1 MAVATSVANSGA
13 NWEVEVKF
21 HCGDFGPLREKL
33 KQMGGEFL
41 GIGDEEDTYFRH
53 PSRDFAQTGEALRIR
68 TPIHSL
74 SQNSGGNNITAEAP
88 QMGSSANSPSPNGR
102 SILCYKGPKLS
113 GPAKVRREIETDV
126 LGKEMGPLLEAL
138 GFLPLLTISKTRESW
153 KLGMDGKICVVCL
166 DEAHGLGKFVE
177 VEVVAKIEERDEAQA
192 RVLDLAGQ
200 LGLGAKEDRSYLRM
214 QLEKCR

>member
-1 MAVATSVANSGA
+1 
-13 NWEVEVKF
+13 
-21 HCGDFGPLREKL
+21 
-33 KQMGGEFL
+33 
-41 GIGDEEDTYFRH
+41 
-53 PSRDFAQTGEALRIR
+53 
-68 TPIHSL
+68 
-74 SQNSGGNNITAEAP
+74 
-88 QMGSSANSPSPNGR
+88 MGSSANSPSPNGR

-113 GPAKVRREIETDV
+113 GPAKVRREIETSV
-126 LGKEMGPLLEAL
+126 VGEEMGPLLEAL

>member
-1 MAVATSVANSGA
+1 MAVATSAPNGGA

-21 HCGDFGPLREKL
+21 HCGDFSPLREKI
-33 KQMGGEFL
+33 KEMGGDFL
-41 GIGDEEDTYFRH
+41 GLGEEVDTYYRH
-53 PSRDFAQTGEALRIR
+53 PSRDFAETGEALRIR
-68 TPIHSL
+68 TQSNSRSL
-74 SQNSGGNNITAEAP
+74 DTDVQNITGVAH
-88 QMGSSANSPSPNGR
+88 QMSHLANATSPNGR

-113 GPAKVRREIETDV
+113 GPAKVRREIETSV
-126 LGKEMGPLLEAL
+126 VGEEMGPLLEAL